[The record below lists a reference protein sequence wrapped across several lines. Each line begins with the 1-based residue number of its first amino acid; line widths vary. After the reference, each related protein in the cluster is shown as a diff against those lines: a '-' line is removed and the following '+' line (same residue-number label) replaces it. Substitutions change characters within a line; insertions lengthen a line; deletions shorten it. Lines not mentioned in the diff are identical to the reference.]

1 MDREAMVRRLDELEN
16 KIMIDSMTSGIID
29 PQDLKEVQKIKSE
42 L

>member
-1 MDREAMVRRLDELEN
+1 MDREEMVRRLEELEV
-16 KIMIDSMTSGIID
+16 KIMTDGMTTGIID